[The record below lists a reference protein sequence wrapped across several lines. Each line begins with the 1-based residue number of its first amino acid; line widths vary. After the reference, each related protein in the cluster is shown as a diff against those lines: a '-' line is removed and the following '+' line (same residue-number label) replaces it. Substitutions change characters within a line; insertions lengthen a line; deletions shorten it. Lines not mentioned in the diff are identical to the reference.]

1 MIWIGGNLY
10 KDNQINESS
19 GMKKPETNPGLRQIS
34 KMKRLGKIKK
44 QPPEVFCKKRFSEKL
59 RKIYRTTPAPGSVF

>member
-44 QPPEVFCKKRFSEKL
+44 QPPEVFCKKRLS
-59 RKIYRTTPAPGSVF
+59 